1 MFAVLELSKTQY
13 FLVYNMFS
21 FVVATMGAAFL
32 YFLLTRRDV
41 SPHHRLAVTMST
53 LICAIACY
61 HYFRIFGNWK
71 DAFTVKAGVYSQTG
85 EFNEGYRYADWML
98 TVPLLLSE
106 LVLVLKLAKVESRK
120 LITQLV
126 LAAILM
132 IGTGY
137 PGEVATASSS
147 RMVWGI
153 ISTIPFL
160 FILYVLFVRI
170 GKSLSG
176 QPAGT
181 KTLFD
186 ALRYIIIATWGVY
199 PIAYLFGQ
207 PGGFAGLNE
216 STSQV
221 VRQVGYSLADV
232 LAKPAYGLIII
243 AIAVIKSREERYVVA

>member
-1 MFAVLELSKTQY
+1 MFAVLELSKAQY

-41 SPHHRLAVTMST
+41 SPHHRLAVTLST

-61 HYFRIFGNWK
+61 HYLRIFGNWK
-71 DAFTVKAGVYSQTG
+71 DAFTVKDGVYSQTG
-85 EFNEGYRYADWML
+85 SFNEGYRYADWML

-126 LAAILM
+126 AAAILM
-132 IGTGY
+132 IAAGY
-137 PGEVATASSS
+137 PGEVASASSS
-147 RMVWGI
+147 RMIWGI

-170 GKSLSG
+170 GKSLAG
-176 QPAGT
+176 QPAST
-181 KTLFD
+181 KTMFD
-186 ALRYIIIATWGVY
+186 ALRYIIIGTWGVY

-232 LAKPAYGLIII
+232 LAKPAYGLLIV
-243 AIAVIKSREERYVVA
+243 AIAVIKSREEKYVAG